1 MSGHGTESFLGK
13 RDSSGR
19 RSSGI
24 RRTASRYRGVTH
36 HSRTNRY
43 EAHVWSEGKQ
53 VYLGGYGLEVQ
64 AATAYDLAA
73 CKFRGQDAQTNFDI
87 FRYSAELE
95 DHTASQEEV
104 VQHLRAQSK
113 AMNCVAKDTN
123 LTMEEWELE
132 ISATVHPDKEH
143 LGVFADERAAA
154 RAVDRSCIQRLGLG
168 ATTSF
173 PLVDY
178 LDMLDGEHIQAAVK
192 RGLLPPVLPTSY
204 TPPPVP
210 TPLLQLQRA
219 ARGPSPT
226 LKRLNTPRAGEY
238 DVSPISQPS
247 GAQQAPAGS
256 MQSPRPQ
263 ATPGE
268 GEANAHQGAELGV
281 QVVPR
286 RTSVTPRSVFDFMEF
301 QTMLTGPSCAGKRL
315 QEEADG
321 SCKRAR
327 TDDPDAWM
335 QEDALAMLDL
345 Q

>member
-1 MSGHGTESFLGK
+1 MRVVVVMKQCRSIGAIVPPKPHLYWGKAPALKSF
-13 RDSSGR
+13 
-19 RSSGI
+19 
-24 RRTASRYRGVTH
+24 
-36 HSRTNRY
+36 
-43 EAHVWSEGKQ
+43 
-53 VYLGGYGLEVQ
+53 
-64 AATAYDLAA
+64 
-73 CKFRGQDAQTNFDI
+73 
-87 FRYSAELE
+87 
-95 DHTASQEEV
+95 
-104 VQHLRAQSK
+104 
-113 AMNCVAKDTN
+113 
-123 LTMEEWELE
+123 
-132 ISATVHPDKEH
+132 
-143 LGVFADERAAA
+143 
-154 RAVDRSCIQRLGLG
+154 
-168 ATTSF
+168 TTPSL
-173 PLVDY
+173 PPT
-178 LDMLDGEHIQAAVK
+178 DGEHIQAAVK

-238 DVSPISQPS
+238 DVSPISQSS

-268 GEANAHQGAELGV
+268 GEADAHQGAELGV

-301 QTMLTGPSCAGKRL
+301 QTMLTGEHRVTPVRTQATLGFGICADGQSRPWCQDWVPVSPPSHTSPPPSHRAPLYTALTWPTLEIFIQASSFNPATPGPSCAGKRL